1 VKNIKRIAAL
11 AGVVLL
17 AGMYILTLVFA
28 LSNRP
33 DASSMLMASIYA
45 TVIIP
50 VLLYAFML
58 VYKWQHPKD
67 ESPEPKRARKEYGE
81 NYQIDTIIFD
91 IGKVLVNY
99 GWLDVLQNLGYDEET
114 IDAVAQAVFLN
125 EDWIEGDRGILNEDE
140 LLQAFI
146 DNNPAYEPQI
156 RETFRHLGET
166 VHTYGYTERWLDSL
180 KNKGYRLYILS
191 NFSEPLYN
199 QAKEK
204 LSFLS
209 KVDGGYMSYQIKLLK
224 PDPAIYQR
232 LIKDFHIIP
241 EHAVFLDDLLDNVAE
256 ARAQGLNAIHFT
268 SRREAVAQLREF
280 GVR

>member
-1 VKNIKRIAAL
+1 MKNIKRIAAL
-11 AGVVLL
+11 TGVVLL
-17 AGMYILTLVFA
+17 VGMYVMTLLFA
-28 LSNRP
+28 LSGRP
-33 DASSMLMASIYA
+33 DASSLLMASLYA

-58 VYKWQHPKD
+58 VYKWQHPKEATACQKKNQ
-67 ESPEPKRARKEYGE
+67 ESYKEE
-81 NYQIDTIIFD
+81 YQIDTIIFD

-99 GWLDVLQNLGYDEET
+99 GWLDVLQNLGYDEDT
-114 IDAVAQAVFLN
+114 IEAVSQAVFLN
-125 EDWIEGDRGILNEDE
+125 EDWVEGDRGVLSEEE

-146 DNNPAYEPQI
+146 ENNPAYEPQI
-156 RETFRHLGET
+156 RETFQNLGKT
-166 VHTYGYTERWLDSL
+166 VHTYAYTEKWLDAL
-180 KNKGYRLYILS
+180 KNKGYRVYILS
-191 NFSEPLYN
+191 NFSEPLYK
-199 QAKEK
+199 QAKDE

-232 LIKDFHIIP
+232 LIKDFSIVP
-241 EHAVFLDDLLDNVAE
+241 EHAVFLDDLLENVAE